1 MRLPPL
7 SLYIHLPWCV
17 KKCPYCDFNSHS
29 RTDLPEDAYLQSLIK
44 DLEQDL
50 VYVQGR
56 AVSSIFFGGGTP
68 SLMTGDFYLKLF
80 YALRARLEF
89 EPDIEITLEA
99 NPGASDAA
107 HFKTYAKAGINRISL
122 GVQSFQN
129 PQLEALGR
137 IHRSDHIFK
146 AVDAIRD
153 SGIDNFNLDLMH
165 GLPEQRVELALD
177 DLQQAFA
184 LKPNHISWYQLTI
197 EPNTEFFSRPP
208 DLPND
213 DLLWGILEQGGGLLA
228 EQGFTQYEVSA
239 FAQNGRQARHNLN
252 YWRFGDYIGLG
263 AGAHSKVTLQDS
275 GHLLRYRKSR
285 VPEAYMADRVT
296 YRVGE
301 EAIEPESQTF
311 EFMMNALRLKNGVE
325 ESLFEEATQLSI
337 VDVESVL
344 KDLRSEGLMH
354 SERIQLTER
363 GFLFLNSVLERFL

>member
-17 KKCPYCDFNSHS
+17 KKCPYCDFNSHA

-56 AVSSIFFGGGTP
+56 TISSIFFGGGTP

-80 YALRARLEF
+80 DALRARLVF

-146 AVDAIRD
+146 AVDAIHD
-153 SGIDNFNLDLMH
+153 SGIENFNLDLMH
-165 GLPEQRVELALD
+165 GLPEQSIELALD

-239 FAQNGRQARHNLN
+239 FAQSGRQARHNLN

-263 AGAHSKVTLQDS
+263 AGAHSKVTLDDS

-311 EFMMNALRLKNGVE
+311 EFMMNALRLKSGVE
-325 ESLFEEATQLSI
+325 ESLFEEATQLSLN
-337 VDVESVL
+337 DVESVL
-344 KDLRSEGLMH
+344 KDLRSEGLLH

>member
-17 KKCPYCDFNSHS
+17 KKCPYCDFNSHA

-56 AVSSIFFGGGTP
+56 AISSIFFGGGTP

-80 YALRARLEF
+80 DALRARLEF

-165 GLPEQRVELALD
+165 GLPEQSVELALD

-208 DLPND
+208 DLPSD
-213 DLLWGILEQGGGLLA
+213 DLLWGILEQGGVLLA

-239 FAQNGRQARHNLN
+239 FAQSGRQARHNLN

-263 AGAHSKVTLQDS
+263 AGAHSKVTLKDS

-301 EAIEPESQTF
+301 EAIEPESQSF

-337 VDVESVL
+337 ADVESVL
-344 KDLRSEGLMH
+344 TDLRSEGLMH
-354 SERIQLTER
+354 SERIKLTER